1 MPLSWPLLGP
11 ASSLSLAARRS
22 RANPDPQ
29 HWAYHSERCCIS
41 PSWDPPATPQLCP
54 PAKRTSTQWALS
66 AVPSFHVRQAC
77 GEQTGTVCEPCS
89 PGTYIAHFNGL
100 SKCLQ
105 CQMCDPAMGLRTSR
119 NCSTTA
125 NALCGCSPGHFC
137 IIQDGDHCAACR
149 AYATSSP
156 GQRVQKGGTESQDT
170 LCQNC
175 PPGTFSSNGTLEE
188 CQHGTKCSKW
198 LVTEAGPG
206 TSSFRWVW
214 WLLSGTLIVIIVG
227 LILGLIYVK
236 RRKSRGEHTAAPS
249 GLMSPVVASRSS
261 VPPNLGGGPRAFPG
275 STAPPRRGSC
285 RLGQVRFLLWLEP
298 RSQVASLGEGK
309 VGPLTREPSA
319 TPAHALHD
327 PMLLP
332 APARAVGSRAGSA
345 QLGEALG

>member
-11 ASSLSLAARRS
+11 ASSLSPAARRS

-29 HWAYHSERCCIS
+29 HWAYHSEVLYLTFLGSPCYAPALPSCKEDEYPVGSECC
-41 PSWDPPATPQLCP
+41 PKCGPG
-54 PAKRTSTQWALS
+54 
-66 AVPSFHVRQAC
+66 FHVRQAC

-236 RRKSRGEHTAAPS
+236 RRKSRGD
-249 GLMSPVVASRSS
+249 VVKVIVS
-261 VPPNLGGGPRAFPG
+261 VQRKRQEA
-275 STAPPRRGSC
+275 
-285 RLGQVRFLLWLEP
+285 E
-298 RSQVASLGEGK
+298 
-309 VGPLTREPSA
+309 
-319 TPAHALHD
+319 
-327 PMLLP
+327 
-332 APARAVGSRAGSA
+332 
-345 QLGEALG
+345 GEAIVTEALQTPPDITTVAVEETEPAFTGRS

>member
-1 MPLSWPLLGP
+1 MSQPRNKVTAEPPSLMRPTVWLVLYLTFLGSSCYAP
-11 ASSLSLAARRS
+11 ALPSCKEDEY
-22 RANPDPQ
+22 PVG
-29 HWAYHSERCCIS
+29 SECC
-41 PSWDPPATPQLCP
+41 PKCGPG
-54 PAKRTSTQWALS
+54 
-66 AVPSFHVRQAC
+66 FHVRQAC

-188 CQHGTKCSKW
+188 CQHGNKCSKW

-206 TSSFRWVW
+206 TSSSRWVW
-214 WLLSGTLIVIIVG
+214 WLLSGSLIVIVIVG
-227 LILGLIYVK
+227 LIILRLIICVK
-236 RRKSRGEHTAAPS
+236 RRKSRGD
-249 GLMSPVVASRSS
+249 VVKVIVS
-261 VPPNLGGGPRAFPG
+261 VQRKRQEAEGEAIV
-275 STAPPRRGSC
+275 TEAVQAPPDITT
-285 RLGQVRFLLWLEP
+285 VAVEETEP
-298 RSQVASLGEGK
+298 AFTGRS
-309 VGPLTREPSA
+309 
-319 TPAHALHD
+319 
-327 PMLLP
+327 
-332 APARAVGSRAGSA
+332 
-345 QLGEALG
+345 

>member
-29 HWAYHSERCCIS
+29 HWAYHSEVLYLTFLGSPCYAPALPSCKEDEYPVGSECC
-41 PSWDPPATPQLCP
+41 PKCGPG
-54 PAKRTSTQWALS
+54 
-66 AVPSFHVRQAC
+66 FHVRQAC

-156 GQRVQKGGTESQDT
+156 GQRVQKGAKSRRS
-170 LCQNC
+170 NC
-175 PPGTFSSNGTLEE
+175 PALAWHLAGQPP
-188 CQHGTKCSKW
+188 QHCRMWTQRDSW
-198 LVTEAGPG
+198 THEIPTTQGPG
-206 TSSFRWVW
+206 QPEPPPQASP
-214 WLLSGTLIVIIVG
+214 
-227 LILGLIYVK
+227 LILPTAGLALPARPPIT
-236 RRKSRGEHTAAPS
+236 RRAPR
-249 GLMSPVVASRSS
+249 SRSS
-261 VPPNLGGGPRAFPG
+261 QTNSP
-275 STAPPRRGSC
+275 
-285 RLGQVRFLLWLEP
+285 
-298 RSQVASLGEGK
+298 
-309 VGPLTREPSA
+309 
-319 TPAHALHD
+319 
-327 PMLLP
+327 
-332 APARAVGSRAGSA
+332 
-345 QLGEALG
+345 

>member
-29 HWAYHSERCCIS
+29 HWAYHSEVLYLTFLGSPCYAPALPSCKEDEYPVGSECC
-41 PSWDPPATPQLCP
+41 PKCGPG
-54 PAKRTSTQWALS
+54 
-66 AVPSFHVRQAC
+66 FHVRQAC

-236 RRKSRGEHTAAPS
+236 RRKSRGD
-249 GLMSPVVASRSS
+249 VVKVIVS
-261 VPPNLGGGPRAFPG
+261 VQRKRQEAEGEAIVTEALQ
-275 STAPPRRGSC
+275 APPDITT
-285 RLGQVRFLLWLEP
+285 VAVEETEP
-298 RSQVASLGEGK
+298 AFTGRS
-309 VGPLTREPSA
+309 
-319 TPAHALHD
+319 
-327 PMLLP
+327 
-332 APARAVGSRAGSA
+332 
-345 QLGEALG
+345 